1 MNKKIVNVELK
12 MDGKSAVL
20 PLDYFYVF
28 ELRCLRSNIYKIN
41 NNWREIFKPMEGVHM
56 ILDKRFKEE
65 YKDVHDALLNQEK
78 ISYINIIYDDQSIKR
93 ISPPF
98 VPRISV
104 DGQNLLQA
112 VKALED
118 GRLVI
123 CIDEHAENKVERPY
137 NFGCDEGYK
146 LIGGED

>member
-1 MNKKIVNVELK
+1 MNKKIVNIELK
-12 MDGKSAVL
+12 MAEKSAVL
-20 PLDYFYVF
+20 HLDYFYTF
-28 ELRCLRSNIYKIN
+28 ELRSLKSSIYKTN
-41 NNWREIFKPMEGVHM
+41 NNWREIFKPIEGVHM

-65 YKDVHDALLNQEK
+65 YKDVHDALLNREK
-78 ISYINIIYDDQSIKR
+78 ISCIDINYDDQSIKR

-137 NFGCDEGYK
+137 NFCCDEGYK